1 MIPALKE
8 EKKSD
13 KRHAVAEALATKLK
27 QKYAKQD
34 MQFADSIVSMTNR
47 LLIHSHQRILES
59 DIVALEAVVKKM
71 SLERQ
76 NQRNRTTGGGTS
88 GSNST
93 QTSNGNNTNGNG
105 SSQHDRHHRGSGG
118 GPSSDHDFM
127 HELKNQDEWVLLNAL
142 TLVEV
147 ESEKEREKAKMLEK
161 RRLQCAWLDAQQA
174 EKAARREGEK
184 HDGQLQYQHQMQDI
198 SNWQKSESA
207 KKQHQLDQVM
217 KVRQERNEQ
226 LRQQKLKLEQ
236 AELRRKQ
243 DEAAEVERVQRELK
257 RLEDD
262 AQRRRE
268 TEHEHMKRLQAE
280 NSAVQKYKQN
290 IKTQEQEE
298 DVKLM
303 EAYARRLAKEDEE
316 RMYALQGKLKRR
328 DQTQHKIAESIQ
340 MQMRQKTLEDEKRAE
355 EYQRKKDEAAINK
368 ERVRHLCTSRTLPG
382 IALSKANG

>member
-1 MIPALKE
+1 M
-8 EKKSD
+8 
-13 KRHAVAEALATKLK
+13 AEALATKLK

-34 MQFADSIVSMTNR
+34 PQFADSIVSMTNR

-76 NQRNRTTGGGTS
+76 SQRSHTTGGSGGMAN

-93 QTSNGNNTNGNG
+93 HTSNGNNNNNGNG
-105 SSQHDRHHRGSGG
+105 SSQQDRHHHGSNG
-118 GPSSDHDFM
+118 GPSSDHHDLM

-147 ESEKEREKAKMLEK
+147 ENEKECEKAKMLEK
-161 RRLQCAWLDAQQA
+161 RRLQRTWLDAQQA
-174 EKAARREGEK
+174 EKVARREDEK
-184 HDGQLQYQHQMQDI
+184 HDGQLQYQHQMQDV
-198 SNWQKSESA
+198 SSWQQSESA
-207 KKQHQLDQVM
+207 KKQRQLDQVL
-217 KVRQERNEQ
+217 KVRQERDEQ
-226 LRQQKLKLEQ
+226 LRQQKFKLEQ

-243 DEAAEVERVQRELK
+243 DETAEVERVQRELK

-262 AQRRRE
+262 AQRRRVM
-268 TEHEHMKRLQAE
+268 EHERMKRLQVE
-280 NSAVQKYKQN
+280 NSAVQKYKHN
-290 IKTQEQEE
+290 VKTQEQEE

-355 EYQRKKDEAAINK
+355 EYQRKKDEAAISK
-368 ERVRHLCTSRTLPG
+368 ERVRCRYIVRTLSR
-382 IALSKANG
+382 II